1 MMNRRGP
8 RRCGRPAA
16 LPRGGGGGGGVGV
29 GGGRGGPRGAG
40 LPPLTLELALSR
52 PPPSHCPGERQ
63 PWGRAGEWAQRP
75 PRGARAQTPDSRLIR
90 TQGRVGFLEGPWK
103 GTVTSL
109 PREPLP
115 SQRGSGDS
123 RVSGRLPTGLIRASA
138 PFPLAPR
145 VAKEATSSLSESVYV
160 CVAGK

>member
-1 MMNRRGP
+1 MDQDDESPRTAQMRAARGP
-8 RRCGRPAA
+8 A
-16 LPRGGGGGGGVGV
+16 RGWGW
-29 GGGRGGPRGAG
+29 GRGRGVWRGPRGAG

-115 SQRGSGDS
+115 SQGGSGDS
-123 RVSGRLPTGLIRASA
+123 RVWGRLPTGLIRASA

-145 VAKEATSSLSESVYV
+145 VAKETTSSLSESMYV